1 MKNKKIYIFT
11 FSIVML
17 LISCSIV
24 MAENIN
30 YNNLCSNY
38 NSGIGS
44 AVRILGY
51 VILLAKWIVPL
62 IIIILGMVDF
72 GKAVISSDDKAI
84 NKSTSSLIRRI
95 IAALAVFFAPTIVLA
110 FLNLIQVTGGI
121 EETSRFNACTKC
133 ILNATK
139 YCSID

>member
-30 YNNLCSNY
+30 YNNIC
-38 NSGIGS
+38 GDD
-44 AVRILGY
+44 RILNLMQIIGWIINI
-51 VILLAKWIVPL
+51 VKIIVPL

-72 GKAVISSDDKAI
+72 GKAVIASDDKAI
-84 NKSTSSLIRRI
+84 NKSTYSLIRRLVAGLI
-95 IAALAVFFAPTIVLA
+95 IFFIPTIVFAL
-110 FLNLIQVTGGI
+110 LNLTEVSDENTETG
-121 EETSRFNACTKC
+121 SFVQCTKC
-133 ILNATK
+133 MLKPSSECN
-139 YCSID
+139 

>member
-11 FSIVML
+11 FTLLML

-24 MAENIN
+24 TAENIN
-30 YNNLCSNY
+30 YNNLCAND
-38 NSGIGS
+38 GIGS
-44 AVRILGY
+44 AARIIGY
-51 VILLAKWIVPL
+51 IIIIAKWLVPL
-62 IIIILGMVDF
+62 IIIVLGMIDF
-72 GKAVISSDDKAI
+72 GKAVIASDEKAI
-84 NKSTSSLIRRI
+84 NKSASSLIRRI
-95 IAALAVFFAPTIVLA
+95 IAGLAVFFAPTIILA
-110 FLNLIQVTGGI
+110 FLNLIQITGGI